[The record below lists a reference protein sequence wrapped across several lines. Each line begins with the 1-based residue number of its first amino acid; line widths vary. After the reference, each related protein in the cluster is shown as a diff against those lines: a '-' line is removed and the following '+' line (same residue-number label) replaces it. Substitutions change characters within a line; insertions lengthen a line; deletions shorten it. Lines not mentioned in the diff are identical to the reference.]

1 MGEKESVVSKRESVL
16 KRDSEESRREV
27 ESGENEGWRGSVGWE
42 KEGESER

>member
-1 MGEKESVVSKRESVL
+1 MGEKESVL
-16 KRDSEESRREV
+16 KRDSEESRREE